1 MRYLFRSLV
10 GLSTLVGLLLI
21 GSMLVAVAAPNPP
34 HVITLHEGKLSVHV
48 TGMPLREA
56 LAEVSRLS
64 HIDIVWL
71 NNEGQ
76 EELISVEFTGLS
88 LLKGLERLLQRRN
101 FLLFYVPQP
110 SGTYVTQLWIA
121 SNHQPTKPP
130 APTTVAVPPPS
141 SPKDKAPKVEQANS
155 TMPANKGSTK

>member
-10 GLSTLVGLLLI
+10 GLSTLGGLLLI

-34 HVITLHEGKLSVHV
+34 HVISLHEGKLSVHV

-64 HIDIVWL
+64 HTDIVWL
-71 NNEGQ
+71 NSEGQ
-76 EELISVEFTGLS
+76 EELVTVEFTSLS
-88 LLKGLERLLQRRN
+88 LLEGLKRLLQRRN

-110 SGTYVTQLWIA
+110 SGTHVTQLWIA

-141 SPKDKAPKVEQANS
+141 SPKDKAPKVEQADS
-155 TMPANKGSTK
+155 AMPANKGSTK